1 MEEKF
6 IEYMKENRLS
16 ENTISSYAADVRL
29 FIKYFKDQFDEEVIK
44 IEHIIVTEYIKALK
58 NQKRTAETINRK
70 ISAIKMYNDFLIEI
84 GIQNENVIKPK
95 DYIKLQ
101 PKLMAPYSPTEK
113 EVLKLKLMAKDNKRD
128 LAIITTFAH
137 GGIRVSE
144 LIRLELTDL
153 NFESKSIVINGK
165 GNKVRMIVMADVVY
179 DTLQDYLEERKQER
193 NSW

>member
-58 NQKRTAETINRK
+58 NKKRTAETINRK

-113 EVLKLKLMAKDNKRD
+113 EVLKLKLTAKDNKRD

-153 NFESKSIVINGK
+153 KFESKSIVINGK

-179 DTLQDYLEERKQER
+179 DALQDYLEERRQER
-193 NSW
+193 NT

>member
-6 IEYMKENRLS
+6 IEYMRENRLS
-16 ENTISSYAADVRL
+16 ENTISSYTTDVKL

-84 GIQNENVIKPK
+84 GIQNDNVIKPK

-113 EVLKLKLMAKDNKRD
+113 EVLKLKLTAKDNKRD

-179 DTLQDYLEERKQER
+179 DTLQDYLEERRQER
-193 NSW
+193 NT

>member
-29 FIKYFKDQFDEEVIK
+29 FIKYFKDQFDEEIIK

-113 EVLKLKLMAKDNKRD
+113 EVLKLKLTAKDNRRD

-153 NFESKSIVINGK
+153 KFESKSIVINGK

-193 NSW
+193 NT

>member
-16 ENTISSYAADVRL
+16 ENTISSYATDVRL
-29 FIKYFKDQFDEEVIK
+29 FIKYFKDQFNEEIIK

-70 ISAIKMYNDFLIEI
+70 ISAIKMYNDFLIEM
-84 GIQNENVIKPK
+84 GIQDDNAIKPK

-113 EVLKLKLMAKDNKRD
+113 EVLKLKLTAKDNKRD
-128 LAIITTFAH
+128 LAIITIFAH

-144 LIRLELTDL
+144 LTSLELTDL
-153 NFESKSIVINGK
+153 KFESKSIVINGK

-179 DTLQDYLEERKQER
+179 DALQDYLEERKQER
-193 NSW
+193 NS

>member
-6 IEYMKENRLS
+6 IEYMRENRLS

-70 ISAIKMYNDFLIEI
+70 ISSIKMYNDFLIEM
-84 GIQNENVIKPK
+84 GIQNDNVIKPK

-113 EVLKLKLMAKDNKRD
+113 EVLKLKLTAKDNKRD

-153 NFESKSIVINGK
+153 KFESKSIVINGK

-179 DTLQDYLEERKQER
+179 DTLQDYLEERRQER
-193 NSW
+193 NT

>member
-16 ENTISSYAADVRL
+16 ENTISSYATDVRL

-84 GIQNENVIKPK
+84 GIQNDNVIKPK

-113 EVLKLKLMAKDNKRD
+113 EVLKLKLTAKDNKRD

-153 NFESKSIVINGK
+153 KFESKSIVINGK
-165 GNKVRMIVMADVVY
+165 GNKVRIIVMADVVY
-179 DTLQDYLEERKQER
+179 DTLQDYLEERRQER
-193 NSW
+193 NT

>member
-6 IEYMKENRLS
+6 IEYMRENRLS

-44 IEHIIVTEYIKALK
+44 IEHIIITEYIKALK
-58 NQKRTAETINRK
+58 KQKRTAETINRK
-70 ISAIKMYNDFLIEI
+70 ISAIKMYNDFLIEM

-101 PKLMAPYSPTEK
+101 TKLMAPYSPTEK
-113 EVLKLKLMAKDNKRD
+113 EVLKLKLKAKDNKRD

-144 LIRLELTDL
+144 LIHLELTDL
-153 NFESKSIVINGK
+153 KFESKSIVINGK

-179 DTLQDYLEERKQER
+179 DALQDYLEERKQER
-193 NSW
+193 NT

>member
-6 IEYMKENRLS
+6 IEYMRENRLS

-29 FIKYFKDQFDEEVIK
+29 FIKYFKEQFDEEIIK

-84 GIQNENVIKPK
+84 GIQSENVIKPK

-113 EVLKLKLMAKDNKRD
+113 EVLKLKLTAKDNKRD

-153 NFESKSIVINGK
+153 NFESKSIIINGK

-179 DTLQDYLEERKQER
+179 DTLQDYLEERRQER
-193 NSW
+193 NT

>member
-6 IEYMKENRLS
+6 IEYMRENRLS

-84 GIQNENVIKPK
+84 GIQNDNVIKPK

-193 NSW
+193 NS

>member
-84 GIQNENVIKPK
+84 GIQTENVIKPK

-113 EVLKLKLMAKDNKRD
+113 EVLKLKLTAKDNKRD

-193 NSW
+193 NS

>member
-1 MEEKF
+1 MQEKF

-29 FIKYFKDQFDEEVIK
+29 FIKYFKDQFDEDVIK

-113 EVLKLKLMAKDNKRD
+113 EVLKLKLTAKDNKRD

-153 NFESKSIVINGK
+153 KFESKSIVINGK

-193 NSW
+193 NT

>member
-6 IEYMKENRLS
+6 IEYMRENRLS

-44 IEHIIVTEYIKALK
+44 IEHIIITEYIKALK
-58 NQKRTAETINRK
+58 KQKRTAETINRK
-70 ISAIKMYNDFLIEI
+70 ISAIKMYNDFLIEM

-101 PKLMAPYSPTEK
+101 TKLMAPYSPTEK
-113 EVLKLKLMAKDNKRD
+113 EVLKLKLTAKDNKRD

-144 LIRLELTDL
+144 LIHLELTDL
-153 NFESKSIVINGK
+153 KFESKSIVINGK

-179 DTLQDYLEERKQER
+179 DALQDYLEERKQER
-193 NSW
+193 NT

>member
-6 IEYMKENRLS
+6 IEYMRENRLS

-29 FIKYFKDQFDEEVIK
+29 FIKYFKDQFDEEIIK

-70 ISAIKMYNDFLIEI
+70 ISAIKMYNDFLIEM
-84 GIQNENVIKPK
+84 GIQDDNAIKPK

-113 EVLKLKLMAKDNKRD
+113 EVLKLKLIAKDNKRD
-128 LAIITTFAH
+128 LAIITIFAH

-153 NFESKSIVINGK
+153 KFESKSIVINGK

-179 DTLQDYLEERKQER
+179 DALQDYLEERKQER
-193 NSW
+193 NS

>member
-153 NFESKSIVINGK
+153 KFESKSIVINGK

-193 NSW
+193 NS

>member
-16 ENTISSYAADVRL
+16 ENTISSYATDVRL

-44 IEHIIVTEYIKALK
+44 IEHIIVTEYIKALTNK
-58 NQKRTAETINRK
+58 KRTAETINRK

-113 EVLKLKLMAKDNKRD
+113 EVLKLKLTAKDNKRD

-153 NFESKSIVINGK
+153 KFESKSIVINGK

-179 DTLQDYLEERKQER
+179 DTLQDYLEERRQER
-193 NSW
+193 NT

>member
-1 MEEKF
+1 MQEKF

-101 PKLMAPYSPTEK
+101 PKLRAPYSPTEK
-113 EVLKLKLMAKDNKRD
+113 EVLKLKLTAKDNKRD

-179 DTLQDYLEERKQER
+179 DTLQEYLEERKQER
-193 NSW
+193 NS

>member
-1 MEEKF
+1 MQEKF

-70 ISAIKMYNDFLIEI
+70 ISAIKMYNDFLIEM

-113 EVLKLKLMAKDNKRD
+113 EVLKLKLTAKDNKRD

-153 NFESKSIVINGK
+153 KFESKSIVINGK

-179 DTLQDYLEERKQER
+179 DALQDYLEERRQER
-193 NSW
+193 NT

>member
-193 NSW
+193 NS

>member
-6 IEYMKENRLS
+6 IEYMRENRLS

-84 GIQNENVIKPK
+84 GIQTENVIKPK

-113 EVLKLKLMAKDNKRD
+113 EVLKLKLTAKDNKRD

-153 NFESKSIVINGK
+153 KFESKSIVINGK

-179 DTLQDYLEERKQER
+179 DALQDYLEERRQER
-193 NSW
+193 NI

>member
-29 FIKYFKDQFDEEVIK
+29 FIKYFKDQFDEEIIK

-84 GIQNENVIKPK
+84 GIQEDNVIKPK

-113 EVLKLKLMAKDNKRD
+113 EVLKLKLTAKDNKRD

-153 NFESKSIVINGK
+153 KFESKSIVINGK

-193 NSW
+193 NT